1 MAGMAFL
8 HPCSPSNFGHV
19 AAFMADD
26 ESEMIT
32 DPEPVNGKVGQL
44 DATDRPRRTRG
55 AGLISVVGG
64 FKHLL
69 FSLVII
75 NKWLVDV
82 THIFHRGG
90 STTKQISSDE
100 NQPLKAK

>member
-1 MAGMAFL
+1 MVKWDSSGATTKEGSCMAGMAFL

-19 AAFMADD
+19 AASMADD

-64 FKHLL
+64 F
-69 FSLVII
+69 
-75 NKWLVDV
+75 N
-82 THIFHRGG
+82 
-90 STTKQISSDE
+90 
-100 NQPLKAK
+100 